1 MEALQNAFPLAEPR
15 SPGAS
20 ATIRQSRPGLPGA
33 RSPGGQAATGAGQFA
48 SLLARPMAGTP
59 RTGLAAMPPIDME
72 LGTTAHLPAPEEAL
86 PVPPRPP
93 EAPMPRPAALELP
106 LPPPQAARAARRA
119 MAGPAGGAA
128 LRRRLAEAEGT
139 AREPGQGY
147 GVRNRRSGALGR
159 YQMLPI
165 ALRDIGWRNEGGAWT
180 ARARAAGVRSD
191 ADFLASPAA
200 QEAAMADYL
209 NRAEQQLQANGALSR
224 AGQALSALDGRPIRL
239 TEAGLV
245 AAAHRRG
252 AGAVAGWIRHRA
264 ETPQAPLSPA
274 QKAMFN
280 SIEVRLRDFADLS
293 RPDAGRMA

>member
-1 MEALQNAFPLAEPR
+1 
-15 SPGAS
+15 
-20 ATIRQSRPGLPGA
+20 
-33 RSPGGQAATGAGQFA
+33 
-48 SLLARPMAGTP
+48 
-59 RTGLAAMPPIDME
+59 MPPVE
-72 LGTTAHLPAPEEAL
+72 VALSTTARAPIQNDAL

-93 EAPMPRPAALELP
+93 EPAALRPTELELP

-165 ALRDIGWRNEGGAWT
+165 ALRDIGWRNDGGGWT
-180 ARARAAGVRSD
+180 SRARAAGVRSD
-191 ADFLASPAA
+191 AEFLTSPAA

-224 AGQALSALDGRPIRL
+224 AGQALSALDGRPIHL

-264 ETPQAPLSPA
+264 ETPQAPLSPS

-293 RPDAGRMA
+293 LPGGSGRFA